1 MDENYNPEDR
11 AGQGDQDMIQPCS
24 VQTNMQGEELREH
37 GTHLFPVAC
46 YLDQLPHD
54 EIPWHWHNELEFGL
68 VAKGS
73 VVVETADAEYTLRE
87 GDGFFV
93 NSNVLHA
100 AFSSDN
106 VFGEIHSVV
115 CHPRAV
121 SGSTDNI
128 IWQRYLK
135 PLMENQ
141 SCPGFHLKAEV
152 DWQKRIL
159 DCLSS
164 LWREA
169 EQEPYGYEIRIRNEL
184 STIMSLLSE
193 YQPVINKK
201 SYGKAQRDNARIKE
215 MLTYI
220 QTNYDKEL
228 TIENIAS
235 ACAISTSECIR
246 CFRAT
251 INTTP
256 IAYLKSYRLQ
266 QAALKLQLTTD
277 KVSAI
282 AESCGFQEMSYFAK
296 SFREAYSCTP
306 SEYRSGK

>member
-1 MDENYNPEDR
+1 
-11 AGQGDQDMIQPCS
+11 MIQPCS

-68 VAKGS
+68 VSKGT
-73 VVVETADAEYTLRE
+73 VVVETASAEYTLQE
-87 GDGFFV
+87 GDGFFI
-93 NSNVLHA
+93 NSNMLHA
-100 AFSSDN
+100 ALSMDN

-128 IWQRYLK
+128 IWQKYLK

-141 SCPGFHLKAEV
+141 SCSGFHLRAEV
-152 DWQKRIL
+152 EWQKRIL

-164 LWREA
+164 LWKEA
-169 EQEPYGYEIRIRNEL
+169 EQESYGYEIRIRNEL
-184 STIMSLLSE
+184 SMIMLLLSE
-193 YQPVINKK
+193 NQPVINKK

-220 QTNYDKEL
+220 QTNYDREL
-228 TIENIAS
+228 TIEDIAS

-277 KVSAI
+277 KISSI

-296 SFREAYSCTP
+296 SFREVYGCTP
-306 SEYRSGK
+306 SEYRNGK

>member
-1 MDENYNPEDR
+1 
-11 AGQGDQDMIQPCS
+11 MIQPCS

-68 VAKGS
+68 VSKGT
-73 VVVETADAEYTLRE
+73 VVVETASTSYTLQE
-87 GDGFFV
+87 GDGFFI
-93 NSNVLHA
+93 NSNMLHA
-100 AFSSDN
+100 ALSMDN

-128 IWQRYLK
+128 IWQKYLK

-141 SCPGFHLKAEV
+141 SCSGFHLRAEV
-152 DWQKRIL
+152 EWQKRIL
-159 DCLSS
+159 DGLSS

-169 EQEPYGYEIRIRNEL
+169 EQESYGYEIRIRNEL
-184 STIMSLLSE
+184 SMIMLLLSE
-193 YQPVINKK
+193 KQPVINKK

-220 QTNYDKEL
+220 QTNYDREL
-228 TIENIAS
+228 TIEDIAS

-266 QAALKLQLTTD
+266 QAALKLQLTVD

-296 SFREAYSCTP
+296 SFREVYGCTP
-306 SEYRSGK
+306 SEYRNGK

>member
-1 MDENYNPEDR
+1 
-11 AGQGDQDMIQPCS
+11 MIQPCS
-24 VQTNMQGEELREH
+24 VQTNIQGEELREH

-68 VAKGS
+68 VSKGV
-73 VVVETADAEYTLRE
+73 VVVETPVAEYMLQE
-87 GDGFFV
+87 GDGFFI

-100 AFSSDN
+100 AFSPDN
-106 VFGEIHSVV
+106 AFGEICSVV

-128 IWQRYLK
+128 IWQKYLK

-141 SCPGFHLKAEV
+141 SCCGFHLRTEV

-159 DCLSS
+159 GCLSS

-169 EQEPYGYEIRIRNEL
+169 EQESYGYEIRIRNEL
-184 STIMSLLSE
+184 SMIMSLLSE
-193 YQPVINKK
+193 NQPVINKK
-201 SYGKAQRDNARIKE
+201 SYGREQRNNARIKE

-220 QTNYDKEL
+220 QTNYDREL
-228 TIENIAS
+228 TIEDIAS

-277 KVSAI
+277 KISSI

-296 SFREAYSCTP
+296 SFREVYSCTP
-306 SEYRSGK
+306 SEYRNGKYYK

>member
-1 MDENYNPEDR
+1 MSVKRNLKNEMGKGE
-11 AGQGDQDMIQPCS
+11 QDMIQPCS

-68 VAKGS
+68 VVKGS
-73 VVVETADAEYTLRE
+73 VVVETAVAEYTLQE
-87 GDGFFV
+87 GEGFFV
-93 NSNVLHA
+93 NSNVLHT
-100 AFSSDN
+100 AFSPDN

-115 CHPRAV
+115 CHPRAI

-128 IWQRYLK
+128 IWQKYLK

-141 SCPGFHLKAEV
+141 SCPGFHLRAEI

-159 DCLSS
+159 DCLFI

-169 EQEPYGYEIRIRNEL
+169 EQESYGFEMRIRNEL
-184 STIMSLLSE
+184 STITSLLSE
-193 YQPVINKK
+193 YQPDINKK

-220 QTNYDKEL
+220 QANYDKEL

-246 CFRAT
+246 CFRGT

-277 KVSAI
+277 KVSII

-296 SFREAYSCTP
+296 SFREVYGCTP
-306 SEYRSGK
+306 SEYRNGK